1 MVGDQAQYG
10 GERGRTKENEGRIS
24 KRFPCMSWRFSVAAN
39 PFWWKKGKQNNSGVA
54 ANPSWRKQK
63 KQTIPANTKSHV
75 PVVRRTPPL
84 GYVRWPGAGPAK
96 QTVVDAF
103 RRRPRSGPGRPA
115 TERAIWG
122 VSAHNGLRPLILI
135 KGERRKSERTNE
147 ARRAQTTE
155 RATNTKLTQFPHPIG
170 ETSQKSF

>member
-1 MVGDQAQYG
+1 MVGIRPSTGENG
-10 GERGRTKENEGRIS
+10 GERRRTRGGFQRGFRAWLGVFLLPQTLSGEK
-24 KRFPCMSWRFSVAAN
+24 
-39 PFWWKKGKQNNSGVA
+39 NNSGVA